1 MKSSKLLNRIKAAV
15 TCATVA
21 VTALV
26 APMAVTV
33 EKADA
38 AVSINYAKALQ
49 YSLYLYDAN
58 MCGPQVGEK
67 SQLDWRDDCHT
78 YDSSVSTPYGT
89 MDLSG
94 GFHDAGDH
102 VKFGL
107 PGAYSAT
114 MLGWGYYEFKDA
126 FTQTGQA
133 AHLQTITDYFCD
145 YFKRCTVMSGSTV
158 QAFCYQVGD
167 GDTDHAQW
175 CPPENQTLAR
185 PAYFATSSNPC
196 TDVVAETAAALAMNY
211 INFGNSEDLTYAKA
225 LYSFAK
231 SNNKANHQSQSYY
244 QGTSYLDDLALASI
258 LLYKATNT
266 ASYKS
271 DCASWISQSN
281 WAYTTNQPLCWDSVW
296 PAVNAIYANEW
307 NRVSANIDV
316 LKNGNTTPQGYA
328 CHTNWGSARYNTA
341 QQLMGLVYD
350 KHNSSSAYSAWAKGQ
365 MDYLFGNNNAGY
377 CYMVGYSSNS
387 VTQPHHRA
395 ASGYNDFPSENRGVA
410 YKHVLVGA
418 LVGGPDN
425 SDNYYD
431 EADKYEYTEVA
442 TDYNAAFVGALAG
455 LYLKYGSGQ
464 SVDSSVPGVSGGTVT
479 PPTTTTTTT
488 TTTPVTTVTT
498 TTSTTVS
505 SFTHTTTTSSSTS
518 VSTSQTTSASTP
530 KTTSTSVTQA
540 NPTSG
545 TKVITVNTQLDM
557 SSDSGKFTQIKISDF
572 LPEGAKAEKIIVNFS
587 ANGDIGS
594 PSMTGGISVTSS
606 GNWKDLGGG
615 TMNVNGSSGTIE
627 FDVKSIQDEIQYDGV
642 FQIGCWWCQTGTV
655 NIDTITCI
663 YSSSA
668 VSVPETTVSTP
679 ESTTVKTTAV
689 TVTTTTQTTANDN
702 PSPSVPNVNP
712 TNYGDVDLDGTVVVS
727 DAVLL
732 NMYLLN
738 PSKITI
744 EDTGLAN
751 ADCVRDGVIDSADS
765 AMLMN
770 YIAMVI
776 SHSELGK

>member
-15 TCATVA
+15 TCAAVA

-26 APMAVTV
+26 APAAVTE

-38 AVSINYAKALQ
+38 AVSVNYAKALQ

-58 MCGPQVGEK
+58 MCGPQVGET

-185 PAYFATSSNPC
+185 PVYFATSSNPC

-211 INFGNSEDLTYAKA
+211 INFGNKEDLTYAQA

-244 QGTSYLDDLALASI
+244 QGSCYLDDLALASI

-266 ASYKS
+266 SSYKS

-316 LKNGNTTPQGYA
+316 LKNGSTTPQGYA

-350 KHNSSSAYSAWAKGQ
+350 KYNNSSSYTAWAKGQ
-365 MDYLFGNNNAGY
+365 MEYLLGNNNAGY
-377 CYMVGYSSNS
+377 CYMVGYDSSS
-387 VTQPHHRA
+387 VKYPHHRA

-410 YKHVLVGA
+410 YKNVLVGA

-431 EADKYEYTEVA
+431 DADKYEYTEVA

-488 TTTPVTTVTT
+488 TTPVTTVTT
-498 TTSTTVS
+498 TT
-505 SFTHTTTTSSSTS
+505 TTTTSSSSGTTS
-518 VSTSQTTSASTP
+518 TTTSTSRSTSTV

-557 SSDSGKFTQIKISDF
+557 SSDSGKFTQIKISEF

-606 GNWKDLGGG
+606 GNWKDLGSG
-615 TMNVNGSSGTIE
+615 TMNINGSSGTIE
-627 FDVKSIQDEIQYDGV
+627 FDVQSIQDEIQYDGV
-642 FQIGCWWCQTGTV
+642 FQIGCWWCQTGTM

-663 YSSSA
+663 YSSTSIN
-668 VSVPETTVSTP
+668 VPETTVSTT
-679 ESTTVKTTAV
+679 STTAKTTV
-689 TVTTTTQTTANDN
+689 STVTTTAKTTAKTTAGNDEPTVPDVE
-702 PSPSVPNVNP
+702 PSM
-712 TNYGDVDLDGTVVVS
+712 YGDVNLDGDISVS
-727 DAVLL
+727 DVVKL
-732 NMYLLN
+732 NLYLLN
-738 PSKITI
+738 PSGNPLS
-744 EDTGLAN
+744 DVALAN
-751 ADCVRDGVIDSADS
+751 ADCVPDGVIDTSDS
-765 AMLMN
+765 SLIMN
-770 YIAMVI
+770 YTAMII
-776 SHSELGK
+776 SKSQLGK

>member
-26 APMAVTV
+26 APMAVTE

-38 AVSINYAKALQ
+38 AVSINFAKALQ

-58 MCGPQVGEK
+58 MCGPNVGEK

-114 MLGWGYYEFKDA
+114 MLGWSYYEFKDA

-145 YFKRCTVMSGSTV
+145 YFRRCTVMSGSTV

-167 GDTDHAQW
+167 GVTDHDQW

-211 INFGNSEDLTYAKA
+211 INFGNKEDLTYAQA

-231 SNNKANHQSQSYY
+231 SNNKANHQSQSFY
-244 QGTSYLDDLALASI
+244 QGSCYLDDLALASI

-266 ASYKS
+266 SSYKS
-271 DCASWISQSN
+271 DCANWISESN

-341 QQLMGLVYD
+341 QQFMGLVYD
-350 KHNSSSAYSAWAKGQ
+350 KHNSSSTYSAWAKGQ
-365 MDYLFGNNNAGY
+365 MEYLFGNNNAGY

-464 SVDSSVPGVSGGTVT
+464 SPDPSVPGVSGGTVD
-479 PPTTTTTTT
+479 PPTTTA
-488 TTTPVTTVTT
+488 PVTTVTT
-498 TTSTTVS
+498 TTTTTSSTFS
-505 SFTHTTTTSSSTS
+505 HTTTTTTSTS
-518 VSTSQTTSASTP
+518 VSTSTSDS
-530 KTTSTSVTQA
+530 KTTSTSVSQV

-545 TKVITVNTQLDM
+545 TKVITVNTKLDM

-606 GNWKDLGGG
+606 GNWKDLGSG
-615 TMNVNGSSGTIE
+615 TMNINGSSGTIE

-642 FQIGCWWCQTGTV
+642 FQIGCWWCQTGTI

-663 YSSSA
+663 YSSSSSPA
-668 VSVPETTVSTP
+668 PETTAATTAATTVST
-679 ESTTVKTTAV
+679 TAQTTAV
-689 TVTTTTQTTANDN
+689 TTTVTNSGNEDPT
-702 PSPSVPNVNP
+702 VPNVNP
-712 TNYGDVDLDGTVVVS
+712 TLYGDVNLDGRVSVS
-727 DAVLL
+727 DAVSL
-732 NMYLLN
+732 NMYILN
-738 PSKITI
+738 TSKNKLQ
-744 EDTGLAN
+744 DTGIAN
-751 ADCVRDGVIDSADS
+751 ADCARDGVIDSADS
-765 AMLMN
+765 ALLMN
-770 YIAMVI
+770 YVAMVI